1 MSKQINNNEIVRY
14 QNTESSCASV
24 AKEDKRLIDMM
35 YAFDDDLNRSLTKP
49 ITENELKLTND
60 IYDDYFPEKEQK
72 PTIFKKKIV
81 IDKRSDSEK
90 KFDLNKF
97 KIPFNPQSPSKP
109 NEVAYSKVIIN
120 NVNNNNNNNI
130 IITTNNNDSL
140 LSDDDDP
147 LSTSIINSI
156 KPRYDEHSNELQ
168 SDTRNIIDFNKS
180 LYTKSILPN
189 ENKKEYAS
197 CSVLKIDSPV
207 TKPKRRKSTDL
218 PLKRV
223 IKSECNLKLEE
234 EDIEMSY
241 LNKLSKLKGENEKY
255 IQEIKSL
262 KDQIEIKNK
271 NEINNKSKI
280 EDLNFEY
287 EILEKKYNDLKVKFM
302 SKENEERDLNDIKC
316 ELKKKEEKCNEYM
329 SQNEKLQNEINE
341 LKKENNE
348 NKCALREAKVN
359 YESIKNQYDLLILKT
374 QTLTDENFSLK
385 RELLLYT
392 EKHNERCTNNND
404 NNERK
409 EPKNVLMR
417 FKTNSQIEPQKSEKF
432 ENVQNEINSITH
444 SRRRQIVNNQND
456 SSGVSSLLTF
466 INEPKIEQKQ
476 KKKEK
481 HKSFCEINKNDLL
494 EKESEVI
501 QLEKELLT
509 YQQQKNKFEDEL
521 NKFPEYPKQKSV
533 LLSKRN
539 VQNEIEI
546 LNTKINTLRTQLR
559 EIKRNFY

>member
-1 MSKQINNNEIVRY
+1 MSKQNDNNEIVRY
-14 QNTESSCASV
+14 QNTESSYASV
-24 AKEDKRLIDMM
+24 TKEDKRLIDMM
-35 YAFDDDLNRSLTKP
+35 YAFDDDLNRSLAKP
-49 ITENELKLTND
+49 ITENDSKVIND

-97 KIPFNPQSPSKP
+97 KIPFNPQSPSKA

-130 IITTNNNDSL
+130 IITTKNNDSV
-140 LSDDDDP
+140 LSDDEDP

-156 KPRYDEHSNELQ
+156 KPRFDEYANELQ
-168 SDTRNIIDFNKS
+168 SETHNIMDFNKS
-180 LYTKSILPN
+180 SYTKSILRN
-189 ENKKEYAS
+189 EPKKAYAS

-218 PLKRV
+218 PLKR
-223 IKSECNLKLEE
+223 ILKSECDLKLEE

-262 KDQIEIKNK
+262 KEQIEIKNT

-280 EDLNFEY
+280 ESLNFEY

-302 SKENEERDLNDIKC
+302 SKENEEKDINDVKC

-329 SQNEKLQNEINE
+329 NQIEKLQNEINE
-341 LKKENNE
+341 LKNVYNE
-348 NKCALREAKVN
+348 NKCALREAKTN
-359 YESIKNQYDLLILKT
+359 YESIKNQYDLLLLKS
-374 QTLTDENFSLK
+374 QTLTDENFALK

-392 EKHNERCTNNND
+392 EKHTTPSCKERCENNNEK
-404 NNERK
+404 NET
-409 EPKNVLMR
+409 KNILMQ
-417 FKTNSQIEPQKSEKF
+417 FKTKSQKIE
-432 ENVQNEINSITH
+432 NTQNETNGITH

-456 SSGVSSLLTF
+456 SSGVSSLLSFT
-466 INEPKIEQKQ
+466 NEPRIEQK
-476 KKKEK
+476 KIEK
-481 HKSFCEINKNDLL
+481 HKSFCEINKNDLI

-501 QLEKELLT
+501 QLEKELLS

-533 LLSKRN
+533 LISKRN
-539 VQNEIEI
+539 VQNEIDI